1 MNLIVA
7 VDLNWGIGKKNDL
20 LFHVPEDMKF
30 FRKTTLEKTVV
41 CGKNTLFSFP
51 GSKPL
56 PKRRHLILTHQN
68 LEENENLKVFDSVEK
83 LLDFV
88 KDIPSDD
95 VFVIGGESVY
105 RQLLPYCKK
114 AYVTKF
120 LALDKDADTFF
131 PNLDENPDFVLVD
144 GGEELVSENGV
155 KFSFT
160 LYENIKI

>member
-7 VDLNWGIGKKNDL
+7 VDKSWGIGKNNEL

-30 FRKTTLEKTVV
+30 FRKTTLEKVVV

-56 PKRRHLILTHQN
+56 PKRKHFILTHQN
-68 LEENENLKVFDSVEK
+68 LEESENLKVANSIED
-83 LLDFV
+83 LLS
-88 KDIPSDD
+88 KIQSIPSDD

-114 AYVTKF
+114 AFVTKF
-120 LALDKDADTFF
+120 LALDPEADTFF
-131 PNLDENPDFVLVD
+131 PNLDENPDFILVD
-144 GGEELVSENGV
+144 NGEELVSENGI
-155 KFSFT
+155 KFRFT
-160 LYENIKI
+160 IYENKSL

>member
-7 VDLNWGIGKKNDL
+7 VDQGWGIGKNNDL

-30 FRKTTLEKTVV
+30 FRKTTLEKVVV

-56 PKRRHLILTHQN
+56 PKRRHFILTHQN
-68 LEENENLKVFDSVEK
+68 LEENENLVVASSVEDLLSK
-83 LLDFV
+83 LQ
-88 KDIPSDD
+88 DIDTDD

-120 LALDKDADTFF
+120 LAKDPEADTFF
-131 PNLDENPDFVLVD
+131 PNLDEDSRFVLVD
-144 GGEELVSENGV
+144 NGEEQTSENGI
-155 KFSFT
+155 KFRFT
-160 LYENIKI
+160 LYENQNI